1 MLSPP
6 FAFRYNYTFKP
17 VSVNLCKAFSELK
30 KKYSEQPLPII
41 LDLTV
46 DYLALAECFCL
57 FRLLKRLNKS
67 EIHKV
72 FTIEMLTKSAVSC
85 IV

>member
-41 LDLTV
+41 LDLIV

-57 FRLLKRLNKS
+57 FRSS
-67 EIHKV
+67 EISIKV
-72 FTIEMLTKSAVSC
+72 KFTKCLQLKC
-85 IV
+85 

>member
-41 LDLTV
+41 LDLIV
-46 DYLALAECFCL
+46 DYLALAEYFCL
-57 FRLLKRLNKS
+57 FRLLKGS
-67 EIHKV
+67 IKV
-72 FTIEMLTKSAVSC
+72 KFTKCLQLKC
-85 IV
+85 